1 MVIILAKYA
10 PFCKKQVNYIKECLK
25 DNNWLNVAE
34 GGKRASKNIINIIAW
49 CAILEKH
56 PDKLHLAA
64 GVSVSTAKIN
74 IIDSNGFGVM
84 NYFKGRCRQ
93 GKYQDKDALF
103 IKTATGE
110 KVILIAGGGKNGDE
124 KSIKGFTLGTVYIS
138 EVNEC
143 AQSFVKEVFDRTI
156 TSSLRKI
163 LFDLN
168 PKAELHWFYTDVL
181 NVHEANSL
189 KYPNYGY
196 NYEHFTIHDN
206 LSRTDEQIRETIRTY
221 DKKSIWYQRDIL
233 GLRKNAE
240 GIIYDMFNS
249 DNQYEDG
256 HGPDYKYYFTRY
268 YAVDYGTTNPFVCL
282 EIIEQTIS
290 EITNYYIENEYYY
303 DSKQHNKQKTDSEY
317 ADDLFQFIGDKEY
330 RAIVIDPSA
339 ASFKAELRKRRL
351 RSREAEEI
359 INANHEVLNGI
370 RLVATMLQSKLL
382 KINKDKCS
390 NTLKE
395 FFAYIWNSKSSE
407 RGVEEPIKESDH
419 GMDALRYWAKT
430 IVKKLRM

>member
-1 MVIILAKYA
+1 M
-10 PFCKKQVNYIKECLK
+10 
-25 DNNWLNVAE
+25 
-34 GGKRASKNIINIIAW
+34 
-49 CAILEKH
+49 
-56 PDKLHLAA
+56 AA

-124 KSIKGFTLGTVYIS
+124 KSIKGFTLGSVYIS

-143 AQSFVKEVFDRTI
+143 AQAFVKEVFDRTI

-181 NVHEANSL
+181 NVHKANNL

-206 LSRTDEQIRETIRTY
+206 LSRSDEQIRETIRTY

-240 GIIYDMFNS
+240 GVIYDMFDI

-256 HGPDYKYYFTRY
+256 DGPDYNLYYKRWY
-268 YAVDYGTTNPFVCL
+268 SIDYGTTNPFVCL
-282 EIIEQTIS
+282 EIIEQTI
-290 EITNYYIENEYYY
+290 ERNTMYYIENEYYY
-303 DSKQHNKQKTDSEY
+303 DSKVHNKQKADSEY
-317 ADDLFQFIGDKEY
+317 ADDMREFVGDKRY
-330 RAIVIDPSA
+330 TSFIIDPSA
-339 ASFKAELRKRRL
+339 SSFKAELRKKGI
-351 RSREAEEI
+351 RSKDAEET
-359 INANHEVLNGI
+359 INADHEVLNGI
-370 RLVATMLQSKLL
+370 RLVATMYQTKKL
-382 KINKDKCS
+382 KVNKTKCP
-390 NTLKE
+390 NLIKE
-395 FFAYIWNSKSSE
+395 NSSYIWDVKASE
-407 RGVEEPIKESDH
+407 RGVEKPLKENDH
-419 GMDALRYWAKT
+419 AEDAKRYFCKT
-430 IVKKLRM
+430 IVKSFKI